1 MTPAGFATYSAALAI
16 AAVIPGPQIV
26 ALVAHAMSSGYRRAF
41 WMTAGMV
48 IGDVLYLSAV
58 LAGLAYI
65 AESFS
70 ILLIAIKWAGV
81 AYLSWLAVQ
90 FWRAGNVAYEGGLP
104 NRVNRRFNAL
114 ISGVLVTL
122 GNPKSVLFYVAL
134 LPTIIDLDAIGT
146 SDVVIL
152 LALTSVIL
160 SLAQLPFVILAANA
174 RNVLRSPRALKIFN
188 RAAAVTMG
196 GAAATIATR
205 T

>member
-1 MTPAGFATYSAALAI
+1 MTLAGFATYSVALAI

-81 AYLSWLAVQ
+81 AYLCWLAVQ
-90 FWRAGNVAYEGGLP
+90 FWRAGNVVHEVGSRSR
-104 NRVNRRFNAL
+104 NDRRSNAL
-114 ISGVLVTL
+114 ISGILVTL
-122 GNPKSVLFYVAL
+122 GNPKSILFYVAL

-146 SDVVIL
+146 SDVIIL
-152 LALTSVIL
+152 LGLTTVIL
-160 SLAQLPFVILAANA
+160 SLAQLPFVILAAKA
-174 RNVLRSPRALKIFN
+174 RNVLRTPRALKIFN

-196 GAAATIATR
+196 GAAVTIATR